1 MNKLTLRRIA
11 ARICNTVFPRKC
23 ILCGELLDPDRGAEM
38 CEKCLGAYSDALALT
53 CPVCGKGAKSC
64 RCRCGS
70 SPDAAKLTVLGFYTG
85 ADSDIGRLVY
95 RFKREYDRDIRKF
108 FARSLAAALS
118 SDIGKDIS
126 DFTVTFPPRSRGVY
140 RSRIRRGIH
149 PKRRHRSEKAL
160 RRNAARKR
168 IGRIPAEVGSKGRRK
183 TFHTDRRYHHHRFHR
198 QEMRVTAPRSGCRR
212 SASRISFPHNAEGAQ
227 RESPAGLRSVV

>member
-108 FARSLAAALS
+108 FARSLAK
-118 SDIGKDIS
+118 SD
-126 DFTVTFPPRSRGVY
+126 RS
-140 RSRIRRGIH
+140 H
-149 PKRRHRSEKAL
+149 
-160 RRNAARKR
+160 
-168 IGRIPAEVGSKGRRK
+168 
-183 TFHTDRRYHHHRFHR
+183 
-198 QEMRVTAPRSGCRR
+198 
-212 SASRISFPHNAEGAQ
+212 
-227 RESPAGLRSVV
+227 VVL

>member
-11 ARICNTVFPRKC
+11 ARICDTVFPRKC

-64 RCRCGS
+64 RCRCGA
-70 SPDAAKLTVLGFYTG
+70 SPDTAELTVLGFYTG

-126 DFTVTFPPRSRGVY
+126 DFTVTFPPRSRDAERKYGFDQ
-140 RSRIRRGIH
+140 
-149 PKRRHRSEKAL
+149 SERLASL
-160 RRNAARKR
+160 TAEY
-168 IGRIPAEVGSKGRRK
+168 IGAGFDAVFI
-183 TFHTDRRYHHHRFHR
+183 
-198 QEMRVTAPRSGCRR
+198 RSGGTDQKKLSAAMRR
-212 SASRISFPHNAEGAQ
+212 ANVSDAFRLKSGAKV
-227 RESPAGLRSVV
+227 AGNVSY

>member
-70 SPDAAKLTVLGFYTG
+70 SPDAA
-85 ADSDIGRLVY
+85 
-95 RFKREYDRDIRKF
+95 
-108 FARSLAAALS
+108 
-118 SDIGKDIS
+118 
-126 DFTVTFPPRSRGVY
+126 
-140 RSRIRRGIH
+140 
-149 PKRRHRSEKAL
+149 
-160 RRNAARKR
+160 
-168 IGRIPAEVGSKGRRK
+168 
-183 TFHTDRRYHHHRFHR
+183 
-198 QEMRVTAPRSGCRR
+198 
-212 SASRISFPHNAEGAQ
+212 
-227 RESPAGLRSVV
+227 